1 MIQRFILILLIPVL
15 LISCANS
22 HTTVSTL
29 VAIGNP
35 ESAFLAAYGPPPN
48 SHSTLLER
56 WVNGHDVSFDF
67 GFQRDLSGEVK
78 YSPLSGS
85 PLILVIVG

>member
-35 ESAFLAAYGPPPN
+35 ESAFLAAYGPPPI
-48 SHSTLLER
+48 LIQPF
-56 WVNGHDVSFDF
+56 WKD
-67 GFQRDLSGEVK
+67 
-78 YSPLSGS
+78 GS
-85 PLILVIVG
+85 MDTM